1 MPRPAKLAW
10 ILLDIRRRREKM
22 KKIIGLVAILVL
34 LLPVMGRSGAI
45 SFRLAYVIPRAQSDL
60 WAIEFENMSFQKSDF
75 QTTTL
80 GLSYEHFLTRELSVL
95 IGVDSYTQTELGSY
109 RDYVGFSFTDGDFAF
124 PAADYT
130 NGFSVDHNFS
140 VSITPIQLSL
150 KLAPLGRRSG
160 LIPYIGGGVS
170 LYIWTVKMLGDMVDF
185 SDTSWV
191 YDDPNLGEVQIYP
204 IFPIQARAES
214 RFNVGFHGFA
224 GFMIPVARQLAIE
237 AEFKY
242 SYGKGGLGSAFAGF
256 EDFDLSGYQISLGA
270 NYWF

>member
-1 MPRPAKLAW
+1 
-10 ILLDIRRRREKM
+10 M
-22 KKIIGLVAILVL
+22 KKTVGLVAILVL
-34 LLPVMGRSGAI
+34 LLPVLGRSGAI
-45 SFRLAYVIPRAQSDL
+45 SFRLGYVIPRAQSDL

-80 GLSYEHFLTRELSVL
+80 GLSYEHFLTRELSLV
-95 IGVDSYTQTELGSY
+95 IGVDSYSQTELGFY
-109 RDYVGFSFTDGDFAF
+109 RDYVGFSFDEGDFAF
-124 PAADYT
+124 PAANYT
-130 NGFSVDHNFS
+130 NGFSIEHNFS

-160 LIPYIGGGVS
+160 LIPYIGGGIT
-170 LYIWTVKMLGDMVDF
+170 LYVWTVKLLGDTVDF

-204 IFPIQARAES
+204 IFPTQTRAES
-214 RFNVGFHGFA
+214 RFNVGFQGFA

-242 SYGKGGLGSAFAGF
+242 NYGKGSLGTAFQDF
-256 EDFDLSGYQISLGA
+256 EDFDLTTYQVSLGV